1 MSFTK
6 KDMAR
11 LRVFV
16 DANVLIRGITYPRFP
31 YEIMRHIAR
40 GDIKLVLSP
49 TVLDEVRECLA
60 QKFPQH
66 LGGFEAFLSMI
77 DYELVSDPT
86 PEEEEA
92 NIDLVRDPKDVYIVL
107 AAVKAKVDRLVS
119 ADADLTDVDET
130 TEKLRQLIQPLKV
143 GSFLSEVMGWSS
155 EELERISKRRWI
167 ELKRPFW
174 AR

>member
-1 MSFTK
+1 MSFTEE
-6 KDMAR
+6 DTAR
-11 LRVFV
+11 IRVLV
-16 DANVLIRGITYPRFP
+16 DANVLIQGITYPRFP
-31 YEIMRHIAR
+31 YEILRHIAR

-49 TVLDEVRECLA
+49 TVLEEVRACLA

-66 LGGFEAFLSMI
+66 LGNFETFLLMV

-92 NIDLVRDPKDVYIVL
+92 NISLVRDPKDIYIVL
-107 AAVKAKVDRLVS
+107 AAVKAKVDHLIS

-130 TEKLRQLIQPLKV
+130 TEKLRQLIQPLKTD
-143 GSFLSEVMGWSS
+143 SFLSEVMGWSS
-155 EELERISKRRWI
+155 EELERISKRRWT

-174 AR
+174 TK